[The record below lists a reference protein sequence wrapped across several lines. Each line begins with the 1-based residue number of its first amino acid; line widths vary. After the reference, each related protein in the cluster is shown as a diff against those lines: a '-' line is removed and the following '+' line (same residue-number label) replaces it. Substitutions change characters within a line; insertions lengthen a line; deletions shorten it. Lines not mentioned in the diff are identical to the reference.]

1 MNIIDD
7 DPQYNDVIK
16 TLKGLQK
23 VSTPANFEA
32 DLMRKINSGKYEEKK
47 SFWGKFLL
55 PSRLIPSAALVLS
68 AVVIFFVVNTG
79 NSGYDE
85 NPLLSPP
92 RVREDVVTSS
102 TQDAFNTQLPEV
114 KQQEKTAPRVK
125 KKSVPKVSEDVPS
138 MAANI
143 PAREDSDGSTL
154 GITLTGPQS
163 SGYGNPSIVS
173 FGNPINKRGLNY
185 MQRPLTREE
194 KMQLE
199 LMKKRLQEMLKE
211 LNK

>member
-32 DLMRKINSGKYEEKK
+32 NLMRKINTGKFEEKK

-68 AVVIFFVVNTG
+68 AVVILFVVNTG

-92 RVREDVVTSS
+92 RVREDVVTTSS
-102 TQDAFNTQLPEV
+102 QDAFNTQLPEV
-114 KQQEKTAPRVK
+114 KQQEKAEPRVQ
-125 KKSVPKVSEDVPS
+125 KKSVPKVSRDVPS
-138 MAANI
+138 IAANT
-143 PAREDSDGSTL
+143 PSQEDSDGTL

-194 KMQLE
+194 KVQLE